1 MLEKER
7 QILQIR
13 DDFDIIYFG
22 NKRQPGI
29 LHRIEAIVRQ
39 CEGQTTD
46 VKHKICRILMKHF
59 GVSFDLGQQHA
70 ITSEFIIAHFGA
82 FLKQTLDGQPFG
94 TGPVNTDN
102 HVVVR
107 QIRDKLFS
115 IYKEVKKMYDELVR
129 HSMTH
134 APLLV
139 SNSQQSDIEMT
150 KADAI
155 ALIKSRAQAATARD
169 ARARAWTE
177 RGYAHA
183 GAGAASFQP
192 SFQQSSPFS
201 QPVLQQ
207 PSPLSQPVLQEPPP
221 FSQPVFRQH
230 SARHFPTAA
239 MQQQMDSEQ
248 IRDHFEQRRQNIEDQ
263 HNLVAHPHV
272 AQFLDSIFIAG
283 HDDYDDFDATH
294 NDPFAVV
301 NYPKFALKHDLAS
314 ANFDEKYAQRL
325 AAERMNYR
333 DPNAQNFQPT
343 TSMQY

>member
-1 MLEKER
+1 MSEKER
-7 QILQIR
+7 RILQIS

-22 NKRQPGI
+22 NNGQPGV

-39 CEGQTTD
+39 CEGQTTA
-46 VKHKICRILMKHF
+46 VKHKICRILMEHF
-59 GVSFDLGQQHA
+59 GVSFDLGQRRA

-115 IYKEVKKMYDELVR
+115 IYQQVKQMYDELVR

-134 APLLV
+134 APLVV
-139 SNSQQSDIEMT
+139 SNSRQSDIEMA
-150 KADAI
+150 KADVI

-169 ARARAWTE
+169 ARARAWIE

-192 SFQQSSPFS
+192 SFQQPSTFS
-201 QPVLQQ
+201 QA
-207 PSPLSQPVLQEPPP
+207 
-221 FSQPVFRQH
+221 VFRQP

-239 MQQQMDSEQ
+239 MQEQMDSEQ

-263 HNLVAHPHV
+263 HNLVAHAHV

-283 HDDYDDFDATH
+283 HGGYDDFDVTH

-301 NYPKFALKHDLAS
+301 DYPKFALKHDLAS
-314 ANFDEKYAQRL
+314 ADFDEKYAQRL
-325 AAERMNYR
+325 AAERMEYR
-333 DPNAQNFQPT
+333 DPNAQNFQSA

>member
-1 MLEKER
+1 MSEKER
-7 QILQIR
+7 RILQIS

-22 NKRQPGI
+22 NNGQPGV

-39 CEGQTTD
+39 CEGQTTA
-46 VKHKICRILMKHF
+46 VKHKICRILMEHF
-59 GVSFDLGQQHA
+59 GVSFDLGQRRA

-115 IYKEVKKMYDELVR
+115 IYQQVKQMYDELVR
-129 HSMTH
+129 HSTTH
-134 APLLV
+134 APLVV
-139 SNSQQSDIEMT
+139 SNSRQSDIEMA

-169 ARARAWTE
+169 ARARASIE

-192 SFQQSSPFS
+192 S
-201 QPVLQQ
+201 
-207 PSPLSQPVLQEPPP
+207 
-221 FSQPVFRQH
+221 
-230 SARHFPTAA
+230 ARHFPTPA
-239 MQQQMDSEQ
+239 MQQQMDREQ
-248 IRDHFEQRRQNIEDQ
+248 IRDHFEQRRQNIEHQ

-301 NYPKFALKHDLAS
+301 NYPKFALEHDLAS
-314 ANFDEKYAQRL
+314 ADFDEKYAQQV
-325 AAERMNYR
+325 AAERMKYR
-333 DPNAQNFQPT
+333 DPNAQNFQPAM
-343 TSMQY
+343 SMQY